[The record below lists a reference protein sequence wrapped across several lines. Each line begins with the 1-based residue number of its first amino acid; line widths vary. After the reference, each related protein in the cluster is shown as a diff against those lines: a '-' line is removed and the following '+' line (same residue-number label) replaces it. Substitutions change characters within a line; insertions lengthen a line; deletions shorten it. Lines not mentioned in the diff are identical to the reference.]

1 VLWFAPSGARRS
13 GWYLGEVRL
22 SIASPADERR
32 GVGVWVEPELLEP
45 VSAALAKVQRRA
57 QPFDRNRPPAHGILI
72 ARGARRADELAQ
84 QLIKLAVIAVLE
96 PEELD
101 YPATAVADIVQK
113 DRLPDELVARI
124 RRLEAQ
130 GVPGYRVH
138 LLARAVEFAGDII
151 EVATTEAV
159 LQYVNPAYTR
169 VLGVSAAEAEGK
181 TPGQL
186 VRSGMHSAEFFRD
199 IDQTLAAGRIWSG
212 RIISRNQA
220 GDLVHLDTTLAPIGN
235 ESGQVT
241 HHVAVKR
248 DVSERVQRELALE
261 ETNLALRKARDAAL
275 QSNRA
280 KSEFLANMSH
290 ELRTPL
296 NAIIGYGELLLEDA
310 EAASEDALS
319 ADLKKILSAAR
330 HLLALINDV
339 LDMSKIEA
347 GKMEIEVQEFELAAL
362 LHSVRDYVLPLAER
376 RNNALEIE
384 IGDAP
389 ERVVYDQQ
397 KLRQILINL
406 TSNACKFTS
415 DGRVRVAAA
424 NDESGWLTLS
434 VTDTGIGM
442 SAEQLSRLFRPFMQA
457 DSSMTRRYG
466 GTGLGLA
473 ISQRF
478 CEMMGGRIDVASSL
492 GNGSTFTLRLPQSMP
507 RRAGRS
513 SDVRAEGAEPLILV
527 IDADQSIYS
536 TLSTTLADRGL
547 RVEWARTGSAGFHA
561 AREQRPHV
569 IVLDINMP
577 AKQGWNVLALLK
589 EDPHTAPIPVVM
601 VTSLGDPGL
610 GLALGAADYLIKPI
624 QPELLVTTVQ
634 RWVLPSNDNFSVLV
648 VDDDEA
654 MLEIVQRK
662 LQGAGYRV
670 VTAIN
675 GRAGLEAVESHN
687 PALIVLDLMMPEMDG
702 FEFLRRLKQHPRHFQ
717 VPVIV
722 ATAKDLTDAERL
734 VLEESASK
742 VIQKLGHSR
751 AELMHLVEQQI
762 RSLLLRRGDA

>member
-1 VLWFAPSGARRS
+1 LDDVPSSPSLPAPESR
-13 GWYLGEVRL
+13 VQVD
-22 SIASPADERR
+22 I
-32 GVGVWVEPELLEP
+32 WVEPELLEQ
-45 VSAALAKVQRRA
+45 VSAELLAANRRA
-57 QPFDRNRPPAHGILI
+57 QPFDPSRPPEHGIVILK
-72 ARGARRADELAQ
+72 GARRADEVAK

-96 PEELD
+96 PIELEIS
-101 YPATAVADIVQK
+101 TSAVADVVL
-113 DRLPDELVARI
+113 RGRAPGELLARI

-130 GVPGYRVH
+130 DAPGYRVH

-151 EVATTEAV
+151 EVTTSQAV

-169 VLGVSAAEAEGK
+169 VLGVSAADAEGK

-186 VRSGMHSAEFFRD
+186 VRSGAHSAEFFHA
-199 IDQTLAAGRIWSG
+199 IDQALAAGQIWSG
-212 RIISRNQA
+212 RIISRNQR

-248 DVSERVQRELALE
+248 DVTERVERELALE
-261 ETNLALRKARDAAL
+261 ETNRALRKARDAAL
-275 QSNRA
+275 QSNRT

-296 NAIIGYGELLLEDA
+296 NAIIGYGEILLEDA
-310 EAASEDALS
+310 EAASEQSLS

-330 HLLALINDV
+330 HLLGLINDV

-347 GKMEIEVQEFELAAL
+347 GKMDLDVEEFDLRELLGA
-362 LHSVRDYVLPLAER
+362 VRDYVLPLAER
-376 RNNALEIE
+376 RNDVLEIRVE
-384 IGDAP
+384 NAP
-389 ERVVYDQQ
+389 ARVAYDQQ

-406 TSNACKFTS
+406 ISNACKFTS
-415 DGRVRVAAA
+415 DGQVIVGVRV
-424 NDESGWLTLS
+424 DDTGWLEIR
-434 VTDTGIGM
+434 VADTGIGM
-442 SAEQLSRLFRPFMQA
+442 TEEQLSKLFRPFMQA

-478 CEMMGGRIDVASSL
+478 CEMMGGRIEVSSTP
-492 GNGSTFTLRLPQSMP
+492 GRGSTFTVRLPQSMP
-507 RRAGRS
+507 R
-513 SDVRAEGAEPLILV
+513 VRGPVPDMKTEGQEAVVLV

-536 TLSTTLADRGL
+536 TLSSSLAERGL
-547 RVEWARTGSAGFHA
+547 RVEWARTGEAGFDA

-589 EDPHTAPIPVVM
+589 EDPQTAPIPVVM
-601 VTSLGDPGL
+601 VTSLGDPEL

-624 QPELLVTTVQ
+624 QPERLIATVQ
-634 RWVLPSNDNFSVLV
+634 RWVAPANGNFTVLV

-662 LQGAGYRV
+662 LQSAGYLV
-670 VTAIN
+670 VTANN
-675 GRAGLEAVESHN
+675 GRTGLEALERHDPV
-687 PALIVLDLMMPEMDG
+687 LVVLDLMMPEMDG

-717 VPVIV
+717 LPVIV
-722 ATAKDLTDAERL
+722 ATAKDLTDIERS
-734 VLEESASK
+734 VLRESASK
-742 VIQKLGHSR
+742 VIQKLGYSR
-751 AELMHLVEQQI
+751 AELMHHVEQQI
-762 RSLLLRRGDA
+762 RSLLLTRATG

>member
-1 VLWFAPSGARRS
+1 VRPS
-13 GWYLGEVRL
+13 L
-22 SIASPADERR
+22 ASPAADERR
-32 GVGVWVEPELLEP
+32 GVGIWVEPELLER
-45 VSAALAKVQRRA
+45 VSVLLAGARRRA
-57 QPFDRNRPPAHGILI
+57 EPFDRNCPPDHGILI
-72 ARGARRADELAQ
+72 VSGARRADELAQ

-96 PEELD
+96 PDELN
-101 YPATAVADIVQK
+101 YPTTAVADVVLA
-113 DRLPDELVARI
+113 DALPAELLARI

-130 GVPGYRVH
+130 DAPGYRVH

-151 EVATTEAV
+151 EVTTTEAV

-186 VRSGMHSAEFFRD
+186 VRSGMHPPEFFRD
-199 IDQTLAAGRIWSG
+199 IEQTLAAGHIWSG

-310 EAASEDALS
+310 EAASQGSLS
-319 ADLKKILSAAR
+319 ADLKKILAAGR

-347 GKMEIEVQEFELAAL
+347 GKMEIDVQEFALAELL
-362 LHSVRDYVLPLAER
+362 SSVRDYVLPLAER
-376 RNNALEIE
+376 RNNTLEIQ
-384 IGDAP
+384 IDSAP

-406 TSNACKFTS
+406 ISNACKFTS
-415 DGRVRVAAA
+415 DGQIRVEVAV
-424 NDESGWLTLS
+424 DESGWLTLR
-434 VTDTGIGM
+434 VADTGIGM
-442 SAEQLSRLFRPFMQA
+442 SAEQLSKLFRPFMQA

-478 CEMMGGRIDVASSL
+478 CEMMGGRIEVSSSL
-492 GNGSTFTLRLPQSMP
+492 GRGSTFTLRLPQNVPVP
-507 RRAGRS
+507 RAPAGDTRT
-513 SDVRAEGAEPLILV
+513 EGQEPLILV
-527 IDADQSIYS
+527 IDADQSTYS
-536 TLSTTLADRGL
+536 TLSATLAERGL
-547 RVEWARTGSAGFHA
+547 RVEWARTGDAGFHA

-577 AKQGWNVLALLK
+577 AKQGWNVLAQLK
-589 EDPHTAPIPVVM
+589 EDAQTAPIPVVM
-601 VTSLGDPGL
+601 VTSLENPDQ

-624 QPELLVTTVQ
+624 RPDLLIATVQ
-634 RWVLPSNDNFSVLV
+634 RWLMPSNENLTVLV

-662 LQGAGYRV
+662 LHGAGYRT
-670 VTAIN
+670 VTATN
-675 GRAGLEAVESHN
+675 GRAGLEAVEAHD
-687 PALIVLDLMMPEMDG
+687 PVLIVLDLMMPEMDG

-722 ATAKDLTDAERL
+722 ATAKDLTDTERL
-734 VLEESASK
+734 VLKESASK

-762 RSLLLRRGDA
+762 RALLLPRSAV